1 MNLEFPDSTFKRYL
15 IPNHLSVY
23 IWTLTMNTQKQ
34 TKMKFV
40 IHCLS
45 QVCQRCIRKMDHH
58 CPWVNNCVG
67 EGNQKYFVLFTVRY
81 LIAKIKDKLTQ
92 INQILNTFFFQFY
105 IAVMSFYALFLAINH
120 FIGCLGSEWQACPA
134 YSPPATII
142 VSITYYIS
150 CPPDLTTNSETTN
163 ESFHEFSLF
172 FLWYCHCAKLR
183 HWDKVKKSICPTR
196 KQPH

>member
-1 MNLEFPDSTFKRYL
+1 
-15 IPNHLSVY
+15 
-23 IWTLTMNTQKQ
+23 
-34 TKMKFV
+34 MKFV

-142 VSITYYIS
+142 VSITFYIS

-172 FLWYCHCAKLR
+172 FLWYCQCAKLR
-183 HWDKVKKSICPTR
+183 HWDKIR
-196 KQPH
+196 Y

>member
-1 MNLEFPDSTFKRYL
+1 
-15 IPNHLSVY
+15 
-23 IWTLTMNTQKQ
+23 
-34 TKMKFV
+34 MKFV
-40 IHCLS
+40 THSLS
-45 QVCQRCIRKMDHH
+45 VFQVCQRCIRKMDHH

-81 LIAKIKDKLTQ
+81 LIAKIKDKLTK

-142 VSITYYIS
+142 VSIITYPAHRIQQ
-150 CPPDLTTNSETTN
+150 PIPKLRMKVFTNLVC
-163 ESFHEFSLF
+163 FS
-172 FLWYCHCAKLR
+172 LWYCHCAKLR
-183 HWDKVKKSICPTR
+183 HKDKVKKSENTKKKIGIKR
-196 KQPH
+196 KQ